1 MAEMIVFNA
10 KVREE
15 EIAGEK
21 VFVMNSGARNVG
33 REFVLTRGEREKWL
47 HQGRRAFEQFGNQR

>member
-21 VFVMNSGARNVG
+21 VFVMNFGARNV
-33 REFVLTRGEREKWL
+33 E
-47 HQGRRAFEQFGNQR
+47 

>member
-1 MAEMIVFNA
+1 MAEMIASSV

-21 VFVMNSGARNVG
+21 VFVTTFGARNVG
-33 REFVLTRGEREKWL
+33 
-47 HQGRRAFEQFGNQR
+47 